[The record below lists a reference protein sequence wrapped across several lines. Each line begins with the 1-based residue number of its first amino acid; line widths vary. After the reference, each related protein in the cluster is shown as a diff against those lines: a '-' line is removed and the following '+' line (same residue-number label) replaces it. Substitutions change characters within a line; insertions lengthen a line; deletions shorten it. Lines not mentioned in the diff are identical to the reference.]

1 MNSANRNSSSGEK
14 SAILRALHRL
24 TAWLYAWILS
34 SAIGRY
40 FTDYKRTGTRL
51 SGGWL
56 KGMLRSKRK
65 RSDRVT
71 FRIRQKISA
80 TIENSWFCRLITAMQ
95 RALLRCSL
103 NSYGIF
109 LLFFGCYSI
118 VTYYVTAGFMPEQS
132 DFGYVIT
139 GGFLIL
145 GSLPLFASGRSLAYS
160 LRTSRIFHGLLIHV
174 FGIGEERFRSYEDK
188 GREHYL
194 EALFAAV
201 VLGTLTFRYPP
212 YLLLAVA
219 AGVILFLM
227 IMRTP
232 EVGLLISVGI
242 CPLLGLGNH
251 PTVVLLLFTAVTL
264 FSFVVKLLCG
274 KRVLRVSWPDAAIL
288 LLMLTY
294 LFGGIVT
301 RGGRASLHS
310 ALTYTLLMTV
320 YFMVSNLVRT
330 QEAIQRMVDVLIA
343 SCVLVALGGV
353 GQYLFGNLDV
363 AYLDTSLFSDLG
375 GRVYATWENPNMLA
389 EHLVLILPLILGRLV
404 NTKRL
409 LRGFGYTICFG
420 LVAAC
425 LIFTWSRGAWLGAI
439 VSMAVFFLC
448 LSHRS
453 LSWGLLAAIPAA
465 TLIPFIPERIIRR
478 FVSIGSLS
486 DSSVLYRL
494 NLWRG
499 VKNMLSDHWMS
510 GIGVG
515 ESAFCT
521 VYSRYALPG
530 IESAMHSHSLY
541 LQLVCCFGLIGG
553 IIFITA
559 LLLWL
564 RRALEYYRYG
574 EWREPRL
581 MVLCGIAGAL
591 ALLVMGLFD
600 DVFYNYRIFF
610 LFWMLLGIVTAQ
622 LRIGEDRSERAY
634 NPVGDE
640 KTQGEVTFRFH

>member
-1 MNSANRNSSSGEK
+1 M
-14 SAILRALHRL
+14 
-24 TAWLYAWILS
+24 TAWLYALVLG

-40 FTDYKRTGTRL
+40 LTDYKRTSNRFSEGR
-51 SGGWL
+51 L

-65 RSDRVT
+65 RSDRLT
-71 FRIRQKISA
+71 FRFRQRISA
-80 TIENSWFCRLITAMQ
+80 MIENSLFCRLITAIE
-95 RALLRCSL
+95 RGLLRCSL

-132 DFGYVIT
+132 NFGYVVT

-160 LRTSRIFHGLLIHV
+160 LRTSRIFRTLLIHL

-219 AGVILFLM
+219 AAIVLLLM

-232 EVGLLISVGI
+232 EVGLMIAVGI
-242 CPLLGLGNH
+242 CPLLGLGKH
-251 PTVVLLLFTAVTL
+251 PTLVLLALTAVTL
-264 FSFVVKLLCG
+264 FSFIVKLLCG
-274 KRVLRVSWPDAAIL
+274 KRILRIGLPDAAIL
-288 LLMLTY
+288 IFMLTY

-310 ALTYTLLMTV
+310 ALCYAMLMTI
-320 YFMVSNLVRT
+320 YFMVANLVRT
-330 QEAIQRMVDVLIA
+330 QEAMQRLADVLIG

-353 GQYLFGNLDV
+353 CQYFFGNLDL
-363 AYLDTSLFSDLG
+363 AYLDVSLFSDLG

-389 EHLVLILPLILGRLV
+389 EHLVLLLPLILCRLV
-404 NTKRL
+404 NSKRL
-409 LRGFGYTICFG
+409 LRGFGHTLCFA
-420 LVAAC
+420 LVVAC

-439 VSMAVFFLC
+439 VSVAVFLLC

-453 LSWGLLAAIPAA
+453 LSYGLLAAFPAA
-465 TLIPFIPERIIRR
+465 ALVPFVPERVVRR
-478 FVSIGSLS
+478 FLSIGTLS

-494 NLWRG
+494 NLWQG
-499 VKNMLSDHWMS
+499 VKNMLGDHWMS
-510 GIGVG
+510 GVGVG

-521 VYSRYALPG
+521 VYSRYALSG

-541 LQLVCCFGLIGG
+541 LQLVCYFGLIGG
-553 IIFITA
+553 VIFIAA

-581 MVLCGIAGAL
+581 MILSGIAGVL

-600 DVFYNYRIFF
+600 DVFYNYRVFF
-610 LFWMLLGIVTAQ
+610 LFWTVLGMVTAQ

-634 NPVGDE
+634 NPVDDE

>member
-1 MNSANRNSSSGEK
+1 MNSTNKNSSGGR
-14 SAILRALHRL
+14 SAILNALHRL
-24 TAWLYAWILS
+24 SAWLYALVLS

-40 FTDYKRTGTRL
+40 LTDYKRTSNRFSEGRLTR
-51 SGGWL
+51 
-56 KGMLRSKRK
+56 MLRSKRK

-71 FRIRQKISA
+71 FRFRQKISSM
-80 TIENSWFCRLITAMQ
+80 IENSLTCRLVTALE
-95 RALLRCSL
+95 RGLLCCSL

-132 DFGYVIT
+132 DFGYVLT

-160 LRTSRIFHGLLIHV
+160 LRTSRIFRGLLIHL
-174 FGIGEERFRSYEDK
+174 FGIGEERFRSYEEK

-201 VLGTLTFRYPP
+201 VLGTLTFRMPP
-212 YLLLAVA
+212 YVLLAVA
-219 AGVILFLM
+219 AGIILLLM
-227 IMRTP
+227 ILRTP
-232 EVGLLISVGI
+232 EVGLVIAVGA
-242 CPLLGLGNH
+242 CPLLGLGNR
-251 PTVVLLLFTAVTL
+251 PTVVLLILTAVTL
-264 FSFVVKLLCG
+264 FSFIVKLLCG
-274 KRVLRVSWPDAAIL
+274 KRALRVGLPDAAIFI
-288 LLMLTY
+288 LMLTY

-301 RGGRASLHS
+301 RGGRASLYS
-310 ALTYTLLMTV
+310 ALCYATLMMI
-320 YFMVSNLVRT
+320 YFMVANLVRT
-330 QEAIQRMVDVLIA
+330 QEAMQRLTDVLIG
-343 SCVLVALGGV
+343 SCVLVALGGLW
-353 GQYLFGNLDV
+353 QHFFGNVAV
-363 AYLDTSLFSDLG
+363 AYLDVSLFSDLG

-389 EHLVLILPLILGRLV
+389 EHLILILPLILCRV
-404 NTKRL
+404 ANSKRL
-409 LRGFGYTICFG
+409 LRGFGHVLCFAI
-420 LVAAC
+420 VIAC
-425 LIFTWSRGAWLGAI
+425 LVFTWSRGAWLGALI
-439 VSMAVFFLC
+439 SLVIFLLC

-453 LSWGLLAAIPAA
+453 FSYALLAAIPAA
-465 TLIPFIPERIIRR
+465 ALIPFVPERIVRR
-478 FVSIGSLS
+478 FVSIGTLS

-494 NLWRG
+494 NLWQG

-510 GIGVG
+510 GVGVG
-515 ESAFCT
+515 ENAFCT

-541 LQLVCCFGLIGG
+541 LQLICYFGLIGG
-553 IIFITA
+553 IIFLAA

-581 MVLCGIAGAL
+581 MILGGVAGAL

-610 LFWMLLGIVTAQ
+610 LFWTVLGMVTAQ

-634 NPVGDE
+634 NPVDDE
-640 KTQGEVTFRFH
+640 RTQGEVTFRFH